1 MECPNCHKTGNVLK
15 RIFSKRKCYENRYC
29 AYCNAEV
36 KLIYNW
42 KNIFLL
48 IALVIILLIIINFIM
63 QAIGWPGISSG
74 FAGGLGGSAI
84 AVFMR
89 KPPFLKVELISKTK
103 TKKRK

>member
-1 MECPNCHKTGNVLK
+1 
-15 RIFSKRKCYENRYC
+15 
-29 AYCNAEV
+29 
-36 KLIYNW
+36 
-42 KNIFLL
+42 
-48 IALVIILLIIINFIM
+48 M